1 MRTFII
7 ASVIAIGLTGCM
19 TEPKI
24 EATKPW
30 EGHCYTIEK
39 LKDKVDNMQPLD
51 DGESIWLL
59 SNHTLNR
66 LLKNSSGK

>member
-1 MRTFII
+1 MKKTF
-7 ASVIAIGLTGCM
+7 AILAMLILSGCM

-30 EGHCYTIEK
+30 EDHYYTVDELKKIVDSIE
-39 LKDKVDNMQPLD
+39 LSKD
-51 DGESIWLL
+51 ESIWLM

-66 LLKNSSGK
+66 LLKNTKK

>member
-1 MRTFII
+1 MNKII
-7 ASVIAIGLTGCM
+7 ISLALATSLVGCM

-24 EATKPW
+24 EVTKPW

-39 LKDKVDNMQPLD
+39 LKEKVDNMQPLD
-51 DGESIWLL
+51 DGESIWLM

>member
-1 MRTFII
+1 MKKTF
-7 ASVIAIGLTGCM
+7 AILAMLILSGCM

-30 EGHCYTIEK
+30 EDHYYTVDELKKIVDSIE
-39 LKDKVDNMQPLD
+39 LDKD
-51 DGESIWLL
+51 ESIWLM

-66 LLKNSSGK
+66 LLKNTRK